1 MNMLSDR
8 ELVELAH
15 RDPLA
20 GYKQI
25 FDKYWNLLF
34 NIAFKR
40 LQDTAE
46 AQDMVQEVFV
56 TIWDQLS
63 SLEPRESLLPY
74 LQVILKNKILNHYA
88 KNEVKLRYIVQAQWQ
103 TAFAHNNISQ
113 QITLKELQMIIDQAI
128 ASLPQRMQE
137 IFLLSREDN
146 MMPAQIAAQLSLSV
160 QTVKNQL
167 HRATE
172 KLRQHL
178 SMHVEPAVL
187 LMILPIIAAQ

>member
-8 ELVELAH
+8 ELVALAH

-25 FDKYWNLLF
+25 YDKYWNLLF

-56 TIWDQLS
+56 SVWDQLS
-63 SLEPRESLLPY
+63 SLEPRDSLLPY
-74 LQVILKNKILNHYA
+74 LQVILKHRILNHYA
-88 KNEVKLRYIVQAQWQ
+88 KHEVRLRYIVQAQWQ
-103 TAFAHNNISQ
+103 TAWADNNIAQ
-113 QITLKELQMIIDQAI
+113 QITLKELQSLIDEAI
-128 ASLPQRMQE
+128 ASLPPRMQE

-146 MMPAQIAAQLSLSV
+146 MMPAQIAAHLSLSV

-178 SMHVEPAVL
+178 SIHVEPAVL
-187 LMILPIIAAQ
+187 LMIIPIIAAQ